1 MMQQRLQETEEKQ
14 SNQGFKSKLE
24 SLKSEKVEEA
34 TTKIVN
40 FKLRVGCGC
49 MGEYRWYR
57 AEVPIDNPLKDGD
70 YVDKF
75 EDWMSNIQK
84 RRV

>member
-1 MMQQRLQETEEKQ
+1 MMQQRLQETEEKK

-40 FKLRVGCGC
+40 FKLQVGCGC
-49 MGEYRWYR
+49 IGEYRWYH
-57 AEVPIDNPLKDGD
+57 AEVPIYSSLKDGD
-70 YVDKF
+70 YVDEFK
-75 EDWMSNIQK
+75 DWMSNVQK
-84 RRV
+84 GRV